1 MSMNVP
7 FQISNMKFQIKNID
21 IQLENLSMQISNPN
35 FGIQIN
41 NIGIQ
46 LLNLGIQ
53 MFNIGVT
60 ITNLNQMEINNI
72 NNIIMELKNISNQN
86 LQNEM
91 EMNQNEME
99 MNQNVMGMNQNIMGM
114 NPMNNGFD
122 DDDWM
127 KGFKMGVKE
136 MNTIEVL
143 FKTTNNKT
151 TILSLDKETTAD
163 EMLKQYFTKIGK
175 SFLLNDIGY
184 IKENIDFLY
193 NAGRIYFNEDKIENI
208 FASNH
213 KPTILVNDINNILG

>member
-1 MSMNVP
+1 
-7 FQISNMKFQIKNID
+7 
-21 IQLENLSMQISNPN
+21 
-35 FGIQIN
+35 
-41 NIGIQ
+41 
-46 LLNLGIQ
+46 
-53 MFNIGVT
+53 
-60 ITNLNQMEINNI
+60 
-72 NNIIMELKNISNQN
+72 
-86 LQNEM
+86 
-91 EMNQNEME
+91 
-99 MNQNVMGMNQNIMGM
+99 M

-184 IKENIDFLY
+184 IKENILFLY
-193 NAGRIYFNEDKIENI
+193 NAKSIYFNEDKIENI
-208 FASNH
+208 FAYNH
-213 KPTILVNDINNILG
+213 KPTILVNDIQNILG